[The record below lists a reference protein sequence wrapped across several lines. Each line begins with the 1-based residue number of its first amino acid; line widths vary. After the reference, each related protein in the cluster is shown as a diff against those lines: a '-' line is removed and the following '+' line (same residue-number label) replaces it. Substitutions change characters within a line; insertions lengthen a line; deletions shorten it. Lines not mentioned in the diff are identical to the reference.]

1 MSSARGLQGINSA
14 SNPCLSLQ
22 FCGNAGRDALAWS
35 PSQEGMENYGK
46 MGYPEVEV
54 THADHPV
61 PLLALDRHRT
71 IPSGALSKCS
81 SGWVVTIPWDPRA
94 RGTSDQCP
102 HVPMSRCPSVLVS
115 PCVSMSP
122 CPSVPMSPW
131 CTAWGRGAEGE
142 CPELPTA
149 APQPSPGSVGSLGTS
164 QAILTPC
171 PSHILL
177 PDLTS
182 CLEQEHSCSSP
193 CWIPAPFNPW

>member
-1 MSSARGLQGINSA
+1 MSSVRGLQGINSA

-61 PLLALDRHRT
+61 PLLALHRHRT
-71 IPSGALSKCS
+71 IASGALFKCS

-122 CPSVPMSPW
+122 CPSVPMSP
-131 CTAWGRGAEGE
+131 CLHGALPGE
-142 CPELPTA
+142 EEQRENVPSCP
-149 APQPSPGSVGSLGTS
+149 PQLRSHPLG
-164 QAILTPC
+164 
-171 PSHILL
+171 LL
-177 PDLTS
+177 VL
-182 CLEQEHSCSSP
+182 
-193 CWIPAPFNPW
+193 